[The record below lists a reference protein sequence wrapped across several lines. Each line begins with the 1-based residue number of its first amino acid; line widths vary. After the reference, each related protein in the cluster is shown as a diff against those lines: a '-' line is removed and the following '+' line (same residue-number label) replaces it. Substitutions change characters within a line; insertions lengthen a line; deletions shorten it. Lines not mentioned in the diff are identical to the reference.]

1 MMWDDLIK
9 KTKDDEVEEITH
21 IPIPCCYCGSDNTE
35 IVNILFDDKSEV
47 KVKLCFSCQRA
58 EVIWVVK

>member
-1 MMWDDLIK
+1 MFDDLVK
-9 KTKDDEVEEITH
+9 KDKTEDTEETITH
-21 IPIPCCYCGSDNTE
+21 IPIPCCYCGSDNVE

-47 KVKLCFSCQRA
+47 KAKLCFSCQRA